1 MMKVRMIEQRDNG
14 VCLFELKNDEIKVI
28 TSNLGCHVLS
38 VFTKDREGNFGDV
51 VLGFENVEDCWHG
64 DGSYM
69 GAIAGRV
76 ANRIGDAKFELNG
89 KTYELAANN
98 GKNSLHG
105 GIKGFNQKIFKYEL
119 LEDGICFI
127 YLSPDMEEGYPGNLY
142 LKVVYRL
149 CDNTLKMEYEAV
161 SDQDTLINITN
172 HSYFNLSAG
181 KDKIYHHQLKVK
193 ADEIAC
199 VDENCLA
206 NGTFLKIENTPFD
219 FKEFHEIGERI
230 NDDHEQL
237 KLAGGYDHSFMVK
250 DEEEQLILYD
260 KETGRKMTMT
270 TTLPCIQ
277 VYTANFLSGGCNG
290 KGGKPYENRDGVA
303 LEAQFLPNSIHI
315 EKEPKVILRKG
326 GEYEAVTTYRF
337 EVE

>member
-1 MMKVRMIEQRDNG
+1 MKQYRSGYTDQY
-14 VCLFELKNDEIKVI
+14 
-28 TSNLGCHVLS
+28 H
-38 VFTKDREGNFGDV
+38 
-51 VLGFENVEDCWHG
+51 
-64 DGSYM
+64 
-69 GAIAGRV
+69 
-76 ANRIGDAKFELNG
+76 
-89 KTYELAANN
+89 
-98 GKNSLHG
+98 
-105 GIKGFNQKIFKYEL
+105 KY
-119 LEDGICFI
+119 
-127 YLSPDMEEGYPGNLY
+127 
-142 LKVVYRL
+142 
-149 CDNTLKMEYEAV
+149 
-161 SDQDTLINITN
+161 
-172 HSYFNLSAG
+172 SYFNLSAG

-250 DEEEQLILYD
+250 DEEDQLILYD
-260 KETGRKMTMT
+260 KETGRKLTMT

-277 VYTANFLSGGCNG
+277 VYTGNFLSGGCNG

-315 EKEPKVILRKG
+315 EKEPKGNFKKRRRIRSSNNISI
-326 GEYEAVTTYRF
+326 
-337 EVE
+337 

>member
-1 MMKVRMIEQRDNG
+1 MKVKMIEKRQNG
-14 VCLFELKNDEIKVI
+14 VCLFELQNDEIKVI
-28 TSNLGCHVLS
+28 TSNLGCHILS
-38 VFTKDREGNFGDV
+38 VFTKDRDGNYGDV
-51 VLGFENVEDCWHG
+51 VLGYQDVEDCHKDDKFLG
-64 DGSYM
+64 C
-69 GAIAGRV
+69 IIGRV
-76 ANRIGDAKFELNG
+76 ANRIANGEFQLNG
-89 KTYELAANN
+89 KTYKLAV
-98 GKNSLHG
+98 NSGPNTIHG
-105 GIKGFNQKIFKYEL
+105 GINGFNQKIFNYEI
-119 LEDGICFI
+119 LENGIRFI
-127 YLSPDMEEGYPGNLY
+127 YLSPDMEEGYPGSLY

-250 DEEEQLILYD
+250 DEEDQLILYD
-260 KETGRKMTMT
+260 KETGRKLTMT

-277 VYTANFLSGGCNG
+277 VYTGNFLSGGCNG

-315 EKEPKVILRKG
+315 EEEPKVILRKG
-326 GEYEAVTTYRF
+326 EEYEAVTTYRF

>member
-1 MMKVRMIEQRDNG
+1 MERHTNWQQTMERILSMEESKD
-14 VCLFELKNDEIKVI
+14 LIKRYLNMNCWKME
-28 TSNLGCHVLS
+28 SVLS
-38 VFTKDREGNFGDV
+38 I
-51 VLGFENVEDCWHG
+51 
-64 DGSYM
+64 SP
-69 GAIAGRV
+69 
-76 ANRIGDAKFELNG
+76 
-89 KTYELAANN
+89 
-98 GKNSLHG
+98 
-105 GIKGFNQKIFKYEL
+105 
-119 LEDGICFI
+119 
-127 YLSPDMEEGYPGNLY
+127 PDMEEGYPGNLY

-250 DEEEQLILYD
+250 DEDDQLVLYD
-260 KETGRKMTMT
+260 KETGRKLT
-270 TTLPCIQ
+270 IDKQ
-277 VYTANFLSGGCNG
+277 HFHAFRYTQETSCLADVMERWETIRKQRWCCLRSPVLTKLHTYRKRTKGNFK
-290 KGGKPYENRDGVA
+290 KGE
-303 LEAQFLPNSIHI
+303 
-315 EKEPKVILRKG
+315 
-326 GEYEAVTTYRF
+326 EYEAVTTYRF